1 MLSSLV
7 VYRLSTYYESDA
19 AIVSTSASAFRLPS
33 LFVLPLL
40 LFQLVHRQAKLPVA
54 SMFKIQDLILL
65 AFLSLSVSIS
75 AFASESLS
83 VSITM

>member
-7 VYRLSTYYESDA
+7 VYRLTTYYKSNA
-19 AIVSTSASAFRLPS
+19 AIVSTSASAFRLTS

-40 LFQLVHRQAKLPVA
+40 LFQLVRRQAKLPVA
-54 SMFKIQDLILL
+54 RVFKIQDLILL

-75 AFASESLS
+75 AFASVSLS

>member
-1 MLSSLV
+1 M
-7 VYRLSTYYESDA
+7 
-19 AIVSTSASAFRLPS
+19 STSASAFRLTS

-54 SMFKIQDLILL
+54 RVFKIQDLILL

-75 AFASESLS
+75 AFASVSLS